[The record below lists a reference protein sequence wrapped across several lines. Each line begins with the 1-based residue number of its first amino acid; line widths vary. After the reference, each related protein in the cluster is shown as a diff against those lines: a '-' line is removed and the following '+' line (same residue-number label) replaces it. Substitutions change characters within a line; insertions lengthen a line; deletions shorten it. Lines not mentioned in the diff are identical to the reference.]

1 MLARMIKNH
10 GYFLYFKTI
19 VTVIFVMSGGLWHDV
34 VYAQNRGHTVYYEN
48 TDYELHVYRIYGKE
62 PGKTLLLIGGI
73 QGDEPGGFL
82 SADHYAD
89 LRLSRGNLIV
99 VPRANFQSIV
109 LQRRKI
115 NEDMNRKFAEDP
127 NSNYETKIVA
137 ILKKLIMESD
147 CLLNLHDGSG
157 FFSEKWEGPNRNPM
171 RYGQSIIADCN
182 TYVNPL
188 TGHGASHN

>member
-1 MLARMIKNH
+1 MLLGMIKNH
-10 GYFLYFKTI
+10 GYCLYFKTI
-19 VTVIFVMSGGLWHDV
+19 VTVIFMMSGGLLHDV
-34 VYAQNRGHTVYYEN
+34 VYAQNRIHTVYYEN

-89 LRLSRGNLIV
+89 FRLSRGNLIV

-115 NEDMNRKFAEDP
+115 NEDMNRKFAEDR
-127 NSNYETKIVA
+127 NHNYETKIVA
-137 ILKKLIMESD
+137 ILKVIVS
-147 CLLNLHDGSG
+147 
-157 FFSEKWEGPNRNPM
+157 
-171 RYGQSIIADCN
+171 
-182 TYVNPL
+182 
-188 TGHGASHN
+188 